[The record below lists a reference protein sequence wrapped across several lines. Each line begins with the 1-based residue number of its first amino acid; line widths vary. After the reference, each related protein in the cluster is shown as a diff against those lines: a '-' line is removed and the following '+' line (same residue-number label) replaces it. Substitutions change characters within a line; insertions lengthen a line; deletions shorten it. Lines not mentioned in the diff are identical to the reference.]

1 MTIGLKGHVLGPAFP
16 EGYSNWQ
23 KTDLHDLID
32 AELIKEPTDKN
43 VVKAIK
49 KVAKEA
55 DELVIATDFDREG
68 ELIGLEALEEMLDA
82 NPELGSREGT
92 RDGTLKIKRARYSA
106 LTKEEIERA
115 FSDLDELSYPLAN
128 AGAAR
133 QDIDLLWGATLTR
146 AVSLATRRFGSNFLS
161 VGRVQS
167 PTLGLIVEREMERRA
182 HVAKPFWELFAK
194 FQHPDGAFE
203 AHHSVD
209 KFWERAEVDAALAGT
224 SSPGTVKSVT
234 ARKNTRKPPTP
245 YNTTAFSTDASSR
258 LGITPASAMRIAEDL
273 YMDGF
278 ISYPRTDNTVYPSS
292 LPVREL
298 VSSLVRI
305 KEFSAASG
313 LLDGEL
319 KPTRGKKE
327 TTDHPPIYP
336 TQAIHPGA
344 LEGPKRRVYELVVRR
359 FLATFS
365 PPMITEST
373 RADIEAGDADLLRPR
388 LGRRRPRLRRHL
400 HLRSLLRRGDPGA
413 EEGQSLDLDG
423 EPWIVDKETQPPSR
437 ISQAKL
443 IELMEERGLGTKATR
458 ADIIQKLFDR
468 GYVYGNPPIPSET
481 GIALYEAFKNYV
493 PGMATPEMTAQLE
506 AEMDRIAAGEMTKDD
521 VVGESRDLLHK
532 TWSEIDESNE
542 DLAKVVWKGM
552 DEDRILGPCK
562 VCEEAGRKKEDGSP
576 HMLRIIRAKKSGKRF
591 VGCSGWT
598 LDDPDS
604 CDQTFPLPQR
614 GDVFRLEER
623 CSICEPDPAPQSRPL
638 PRPPL
643 EPLPQRRLRVDAG
656 DEETP
661 RRARGRQSRQ
671 SGDGEKAAARRQTR
685 NGASHSDPQAQT
697 RQSRRQR
704 LSRPL
709 FISLEGIDGS
719 GKSTQARLLAEA
731 LGPQT
736 LSIRE
741 PGGTEAAERIRE
753 LLADP
758 ALDLDPYAELLL
770 FLAAR
775 ADLTARVIRPA
786 LEAGRDVVSDRFA
799 DSTVAYQGAARG
811 LGVGETI
818 SLTDAA
824 TDGLWPDVTVLLRVD
839 PELGVERAD
848 GDDRFESEGLDLQRA
863 VAESYDEIA
872 KIASDRVVVV
882 DGDGTVEE
890 VHERVMDAVKGRW
903 ASESREAPSR

>member
-1 MTIGLKGHVLGPAFP
+1 MRLIVTEKNNSAKKIAEALSNGSNGEDKTFKVPFYTWTDAEGGEHMTIGLKGHVLGPAFP

-92 RDGTLKIKRARYSA
+92 ADGSLEIQRARYSA

-115 FSDLDELSYPLAN
+115 FGELDTLSYPLAN

-146 AVSLATRRFGSNFLS
+146 AVSLSTRRFGSNFLS

-194 FQHPDGAFE
+194 FEHPDGTFE
-203 AHHSVD
+203 THHTTD
-209 KFWERAEVDAALAGT
+209 KFWDKAEADAALAGT
-224 SSPGTVKSVT
+224 SSPGTVKAVT

-292 LPVREL
+292 LPVKEL

-313 LLDGEL
+313 LLDSPL
-319 KPTRGKKE
+319 QATRGKKE

-344 LEGPKRRVYELVVRR
+344 LEGPKKRVYELVVRR

-373 RADIEAGDADLLRPR
+373 RADIEAG
-388 LGRRRPRLRRHL
+388 
-400 HLRSLLRRGDPGA
+400 SETYFVRGSVVVDPGYA
-413 EEGQSLDLDG
+413 GIYTYARSADEEIPKLEEGQTLPLDG
-423 EPWIVDKETQPPSR
+423 EPWIVDKETQPPGR

-443 IELMEERGLGTKATR
+443 IEMMEERGLGTKATR

-468 GYVYGNPPIPSET
+468 GYVYGNPPVPSET
-481 GIALYEAFKNYV
+481 GIALYEAFKSYV
-493 PGMATPEMTAQLE
+493 PAMATPEMTATLE
-506 AEMDRIAAGEMTKDD
+506 AEMDRIAAGEMTKGA
-521 VVGESRDLLHK
+521 VVGESRELLHK
-532 TWSEIDESNE
+532 TWTEIDKSREE
-542 DLAKVVWKGM
+542 LAKVIWKGM

-562 VCEEAGRKKEDGSP
+562 VCEEAGRTKEDGSP
-576 HMLRIIRAKKSGKRF
+576 NMLRIIRAKKSGKRF
-591 VGCSGWT
+591 VGCSGWV

-623 CSICEPDPAPQSRPL
+623 CSVCDQTPRLKVVPFRGRAWNLCLNDDCESMQ
-638 PRPPL
+638 
-643 EPLPQRRLRVDAG
+643 EMKKRRAEREAAKAAKAAMEKKPKPKG
-656 DEETP
+656 DEDAAPKPSKADT
-661 RRARGRQSRQ
+661 ATRGRKRA
-671 SGDGEKAAARRQTR
+671 KAAA
-685 NGASHSDPQAQT
+685 
-697 RQSRRQR
+697 
-704 LSRPL
+704 
-709 FISLEGIDGS
+709 
-719 GKSTQARLLAEA
+719 
-731 LGPQT
+731 
-736 LSIRE
+736 
-741 PGGTEAAERIRE
+741 
-753 LLADP
+753 
-758 ALDLDPYAELLL
+758 
-770 FLAAR
+770 
-775 ADLTARVIRPA
+775 
-786 LEAGRDVVSDRFA
+786 
-799 DSTVAYQGAARG
+799 
-811 LGVGETI
+811 
-818 SLTDAA
+818 
-824 TDGLWPDVTVLLRVD
+824 
-839 PELGVERAD
+839 
-848 GDDRFESEGLDLQRA
+848 
-863 VAESYDEIA
+863 
-872 KIASDRVVVV
+872 
-882 DGDGTVEE
+882 
-890 VHERVMDAVKGRW
+890 KG
-903 ASESREAPSR
+903 

>member
-1 MTIGLKGHVLGPAFP
+1 MRLIVTEKNNSAKKIAEILGAAQGGPTSDKTFKVPYYMWTDSDGDHMTIGLKGHVLGPAFP

-92 RDGTLKIKRARYSA
+92 ADGSLTIQRARYSA

-115 FSDLDELSYPLAN
+115 FANLDTLSYPLAN

-146 AVSLATRRFGSNFLS
+146 AVSLASRRFGSNFLS

-194 FQHPDGAFE
+194 FEHPDGTFE
-203 AHHSVD
+203 THHTVD
-209 KFWERAEVDAALAGT
+209 KFWDKAEADAAFAGT
-224 SSPGTVKSVT
+224 KAPGVVKAVT

-278 ISYPRTDNTVYPSS
+278 ISYPRTDNTVYPAS

-298 VSSLVRI
+298 VSSLVKV

-313 LLDGEL
+313 LLNGEL
-319 KPTRGKKE
+319 KATRGKKE

-344 LEGPKRRVYELVVRR
+344 LDGSKKRVYELVVRR

-373 RADIEAGDADLLRPR
+373 RADIEAG
-388 LGRRRPRLRRHL
+388 
-400 HLRSLLRRGDPGA
+400 SETYFVRGSVIVDPGYA
-413 EEGQSLDLDG
+413 GIYTYARSADEEIPALKEGQQLDLDG
-423 EPWIVDKETQPPSR
+423 APWIVDKETQPPSR

-443 IELMEERGLGTKATR
+443 IEMMEERGLGTKATR

-468 GYVYGNPPIPSET
+468 GYVFGNPPVPSET

-493 PGMATPEMTAQLE
+493 PAMATPEMTAQLE
-506 AEMDRIAAGEMTKDD
+506 AEMDRIAAGEMTKGA

-532 TWSEIDESNE
+532 TWTEIDGSRE
-542 DLAKVVWKGM
+542 DLAKVIWKGM

-562 VCEEAGRKKEDGSP
+562 VCEEAGRKKDDGSP

-598 LDDPDS
+598 LDDPKS

-614 GDVFRLEER
+614 GDVFKLEDR
-623 CSICEPDPAPQSRPL
+623 CSICERTPRLKVVPFRGRPWNL
-638 PRPPL
+638 CLNDDCESMQEMKKRRAEREAAKAAKAAMDKKPP
-643 EPLPQRRLRVDAG
+643 VKG
-656 DEETP
+656 DEDAKPAKAKKAKVKASKADT
-661 RRARGRQSRQ
+661 ATRGRKRA
-671 SGDGEKAAARRQTR
+671 KAAA
-685 NGASHSDPQAQT
+685 
-697 RQSRRQR
+697 
-704 LSRPL
+704 
-709 FISLEGIDGS
+709 
-719 GKSTQARLLAEA
+719 
-731 LGPQT
+731 
-736 LSIRE
+736 
-741 PGGTEAAERIRE
+741 
-753 LLADP
+753 
-758 ALDLDPYAELLL
+758 
-770 FLAAR
+770 
-775 ADLTARVIRPA
+775 
-786 LEAGRDVVSDRFA
+786 
-799 DSTVAYQGAARG
+799 
-811 LGVGETI
+811 
-818 SLTDAA
+818 
-824 TDGLWPDVTVLLRVD
+824 
-839 PELGVERAD
+839 
-848 GDDRFESEGLDLQRA
+848 
-863 VAESYDEIA
+863 
-872 KIASDRVVVV
+872 
-882 DGDGTVEE
+882 
-890 VHERVMDAVKGRW
+890 KG
-903 ASESREAPSR
+903 